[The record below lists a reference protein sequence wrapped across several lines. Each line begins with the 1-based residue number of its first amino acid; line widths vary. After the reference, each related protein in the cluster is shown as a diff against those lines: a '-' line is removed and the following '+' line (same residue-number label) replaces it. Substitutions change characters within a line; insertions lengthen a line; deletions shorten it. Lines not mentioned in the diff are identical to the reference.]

1 MAQPQGLNVPAI
13 ITTGIV
19 TVVLV
24 ATVVEGVR
32 AYYYFTENQE
42 IERKANGGT
51 ELLANTVKRE
61 QTLAMERS
69 SVTIDAA
76 MKRLVEGKG
85 QLPATRPAK

>member
-13 ITTGIV
+13 ITTGIT

-32 AYYYFTENQE
+32 ANYFTENRE

-76 MKRLVEGKG
+76 MKRVVESKG
-85 QLPATRPAK
+85 QLPSTRPAK